1 MVKMLIFQR
10 IHPPFL
16 FPRPPWTWRA
26 PNEETTC
33 GMAR

>member
-10 IHPPFL
+10 IH
-16 FPRPPWTWRA
+16 PRPPWTWRA